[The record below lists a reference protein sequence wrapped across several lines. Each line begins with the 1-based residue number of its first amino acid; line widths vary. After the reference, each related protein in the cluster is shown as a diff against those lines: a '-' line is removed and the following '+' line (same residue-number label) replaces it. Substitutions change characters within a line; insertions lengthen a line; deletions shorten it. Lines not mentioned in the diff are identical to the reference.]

1 MVLHIEY
8 VGMTTSIKTARQCKL
23 HWFYTVIL
31 ILGEGL
37 LAIQL
42 SNYYVNVDHA
52 CILFLSEEKISTES
66 LQNSEQFP
74 LVPGHLLLLQPRA
87 KKY

>member
-1 MVLHIEY
+1 MCLHSQ
-8 VGMTTSIKTARQCKL
+8 VRGMTTSLKTVRQCKL
-23 HWFYTVIL
+23 HWIHTVL
-31 ILGEGL
+31 LGGGL